1 MKKLSC
7 LLVICLILPLI
18 LVGCDET
25 HKNLTTYKIIGEY
38 DENSHTLTCSQ
49 EVVYVNNSDN
59 SLSCVKFFLYPN
71 SFKEVAVSS
80 AYLERAY
87 PNGESFGDINFTMVM
102 AGEKECE
109 YSVND
114 EGSILTIQ
122 IDEIFPEESVLIR
135 MEYVVTLAN
144 ANHRLGYGDNAINF
158 GNFYPIAC
166 VYENGYVE
174 NDFAFNGDPFYSDIA
189 NYDITLSF
197 NEKYTLATSGEVT
210 SEKVENGKKEVKIK
224 GEKLRDFCF
233 VLSEKFEVVSNLVDG
248 VKVNYYYY
256 DDDNATENL
265 EVACLALSTF
275 FDLFGEYPYKVLNVV
290 KTNFCFGG
298 MEYPNLV
305 YISDAITDLEN
316 YEYVIVHEIAHQWW
330 YSVVGNNEYS
340 ESWLDESLTEYSTL
354 LFYEK
359 TEKGDYSS
367 MIDNALNSYRLFVE
381 VYEGVKGDVDES
393 MNRDLSAYST
403 EPEYVNCV
411 YTKGVLLYDSLR
423 AMLGDNKFFKSLEN
437 YFDDYAFKNSSTA
450 KLIESF
456 SKTAR
461 MDLEGYFNS
470 WLDGTVVLCD

>member
-7 LLVICLILPLI
+7 LIVICLILPFI
-18 LVGCDET
+18 LVGCGKTQE
-25 HKNLTTYKIIGEY
+25 NLTTYKIAGIY
-38 DENSHTLTCSQ
+38 DENSHTLTCTQ
-49 EVVYVNNSDN
+49 EVEYVNNSDN
-59 SLSCVKFFLYPN
+59 SLSSVKFFLYPN

-87 PNGESFGDINFTMVM
+87 PNGESFGNINFTSIM
-102 AGEKECE
+102 AEGNECE

-114 EGSILTIQ
+114 EGNILTVQ
-122 IDEIFPEESVLIR
+122 IDEIFPEESVSIFL
-135 MEYVVTLAN
+135 EYVVTLAN
-144 ANHRLGYGDNAINF
+144 INHRLGYGENTINF

-166 VYENGYVE
+166 VYENGFVE
-174 NDFAFNGDPFYSDIA
+174 NGFASNGDPFYSDIA
-189 NYDITLSF
+189 NYEVSLTF

-210 SEKVENGKKEVKIK
+210 SEKLENGKKEVEIK

-233 VLSEKFEVVSNLVDG
+233 VLSDKFEMISNEVNG

-256 DDDNATENL
+256 EGDNATENL
-265 EVACLALSTF
+265 ETACLALSTF
-275 FDLFGEYPYKVLNVV
+275 SDLYGEYPYKELNVV

-305 YISDAITDLEN
+305 YISDAVTDLET

-330 YSVVGNNEYS
+330 YSVVGNNEYT
-340 ESWLDESLTEYSTL
+340 EAWLDESLTEYSTL

-359 TEKGDYSS
+359 TGRGDYAS
-367 MIDNALNSYRLFVE
+367 MTNGALNTYRLFVE
-381 VYEGVKGDVDES
+381 VYTNVRGDVDES
-393 MNRDLSAYST
+393 MNRNLSSFST
-403 EPEYVNCV
+403 EPEYVNCI
-411 YTKGVLLYDSLR
+411 YTKGVLLFDNLR
-423 AMLGDNKFFKSLEN
+423 AMLGDNKFFKCLEN
-437 YFDDYAFKNSSTA
+437 YFDEYAFKNSSTA

-470 WLDGTVVLCD
+470 WLNGTVILSD

>member
-7 LLVICLILPLI
+7 LIAICLILPFI
-18 LVGCDET
+18 LVGCGKAQE
-25 HKNLTTYKIIGEY
+25 NLTTYKIAGVY
-38 DENSHTLTCSQ
+38 DENSHTLTCTQ
-49 EVVYVNNSDN
+49 EVEYVNNSDN

-87 PNGESFGDINFTMVM
+87 PNGESFGNINFTSIM
-102 AGEKECE
+102 ADGSECE
-109 YSVND
+109 YSVSD
-114 EGSILTIQ
+114 EGNILTVQ
-122 IDEIFPEESVLIR
+122 IDEIFPEESVSIFL
-135 MEYVVTLAN
+135 EYVVTLAN
-144 ANHRLGYGDNAINF
+144 INHRLGYGENTINF

-166 VYENGYVE
+166 VYENGFVE
-174 NDFAFNGDPFYSDIA
+174 NDFASNGDPFYSDIA
-189 NYDITLSF
+189 NYEVSLIF

-210 SEKVENGKKEVKIK
+210 SEKLENGKKEVKIN

-233 VLSEKFEVVSNLVDG
+233 VLSDNFEMISNEING

-256 DDDNATENL
+256 DDDKATQNL
-265 EVACLALSTF
+265 ETACLALSTF
-275 FDLFGEYPYKVLNVV
+275 SDLFGEYPYKELNIV

-305 YISDAITDLEN
+305 YISDAVTDLET

-330 YSVVGNNEYS
+330 YSVVGNNEFS
-340 ESWLDESLTEYSTL
+340 EAWLDESLTEYSTL

-359 TEKGDYSS
+359 TGRGDYAS
-367 MIDNALNSYRLFVE
+367 MTSGALNSYRLFVE
-381 VYEGVKGDVDES
+381 VYEGVRGDVDES
-393 MNRDLSAYST
+393 MNRNLSSFST

-411 YTKGVLLYDSLR
+411 YTKGVLLFDSLR
-423 AMLGDNKFFKSLEN
+423 AMLGDNKFFKCLEN
-437 YFDDYAFKNSSTA
+437 YFDDYAFKNSSSA

-470 WLDGTVVLCD
+470 WLNGTVKLSD